1 VAREASGPTSL
12 IQLGRARVSRF
23 IVGHNPLCGNSHLHL
38 DLNAEMT
45 AYFTA
50 ENVVKLYRRAE
61 ELGVRTLLMRGDFR
75 MLGWVELY
83 RRQGG
88 KMNVISQTA
97 SEMHDV
103 FQNIRVLAAAGVEA
117 VYHHGSQTDKF
128 WAAGERDRPRD
139 YLRAMR
145 DAGVAV
151 GMGTHMPEAIE
162 YAEERAWDVDFYMA
176 SLYNLSRKPRE
187 SAIVTGRAD
196 GYAQEEYLPE
206 DRERM
211 LRTIR
216 AVKKPVL
223 AFKILAAGRHCA
235 TQEDVRRAFVKAY
248 TSIKPS
254 DGVVVGL
261 FPKHA
266 DQVRLN
272 LEYAAEAC
280 RAAEDNADQPRVSDT
295 AH

>member
-1 VAREASGPTSL
+1 MPQASGPTSL
-12 IQLGRARVSRF
+12 IHLGRARVSRF
-23 IVGHNPLCGNSHLHL
+23 IVGHNPCCGNSHLTL

-61 ELGVRTLLMRGDFR
+61 ELGARTLLMRGDYR

-88 KMNVISQTA
+88 KMNVMSQTA

-103 FQNIRVLAAAGVEA
+103 FQNIRVLAASGVEA
-117 VYHHGSQTDKF
+117 IYHHGSQTDKF
-128 WAAGERDRPRD
+128 WAEGHRDRTRD
-139 YLRAMR
+139 HLRAMR

-151 GMGTHMPEAIE
+151 GLGTHIPEVIE

-187 SAIVTGRAD
+187 SAIVTGNAG
-196 GYAQEEYLPE
+196 GYEQEEYLPE

-216 AVKKPVL
+216 SVKKPVL

-235 TQEDVRRAFVKAY
+235 TQDDVRQAFLKAY
-248 TSIKPS
+248 RGIKPT

-261 FPKHA
+261 FPKHM
-266 DQVRLN
+266 DQVKLD
-272 LEYAAEAC
+272 LEYAAEGC
-280 RAAEDNADQPRVSDT
+280 RAAAR
-295 AH
+295 